1 VSRSQPAPSPFS
13 LAGSVAA
20 VVGTSPN
27 IGTGIALRL
36 AAAGAAVACVD
47 RDPGAAKNAAAEVTA
62 TGAEAI
68 ALACD
73 VTDEDAVT
81 DAVAAASARLGVVDV
96 LVNGPVVYLE
106 KGIREMSLAEWRVQL
121 GVLLDGT
128 FLFTRRV
135 SEALIAAG
143 RPGSIINLVSTAGH
157 QGEPGNIG
165 YTTAK
170 GGVLNMTRAA
180 AMDLAPYGIRVN
192 SLTPTATDPRQGL
205 ERGRRWGVTGV
216 TDAHVAALDAAAAQ
230 VPLGAL
236 PTPADYG
243 DAAVFL
249 ASPAARMITG
259 IDLRVDA
266 GSIAKYWRTKPGD
279 PS

>member
-1 VSRSQPAPSPFS
+1 MTDSSPFS

-36 AAAGAAVACVD
+36 AAAGARVACVD
-47 RDPGAAKNAAAEVTA
+47 RDAELAEHAAAEVRA
-62 TGAEAI
+62 VTGAET
-68 ALACD
+68 LAVTCD
-73 VTDEDAVT
+73 VTSE
-81 DAVAAASARLGVVDV
+81 DAVAAAVARVRSGLGLVDV

-106 KGIREMSLAEWRVQL
+106 KGIREMSLAEWRAQL

-128 FLFTRRV
+128 FLFTKHV
-135 SEALIAAG
+135 TEALIEAG
-143 RPGSIINLVSTAGH
+143 RPGAVINLVSTAGH

-170 GGVLNMTRAA
+170 GGVVNMTRAA

-192 SLTPTATDPRQGL
+192 SLTPTATDPRQGI

-216 TDAHVAALDAAAAQ
+216 AGAHVAALDVAAAQ

-249 ASPAARMITG
+249 ASPAARMVTG
-259 IDLRVDA
+259 ADLRVDA
-266 GSIAKYWRTKPGD
+266 GSLAKYWRQKPGGGA
-279 PS
+279 

>member
-1 VSRSQPAPSPFS
+1 MTDSSPFS

-20 VVGTSPN
+20 VVGTSAN
-27 IGTGIALRL
+27 IGTGIALQL
-36 AAAGAAVACVD
+36 AAAGARVACLDKDSGVAKH
-47 RDPGAAKNAAAEVTA
+47 AADEIHAAGGRAMAVT
-62 TGAEAI
+62 
-68 ALACD
+68 CD
-73 VTDEDAVT
+73 VTAEPDVT
-81 DAVAAASARLGVVDV
+81 GALAAIRAELGLVDV

-106 KGIREMSLAEWRVQL
+106 KGIRQMSLAEWRMQL
-121 GVLLDGT
+121 SVLLDGA
-128 FLFTRRV
+128 FLFTKHV
-135 SEALIAAG
+135 AEALIAAG
-143 RPGSIINLVSTAGH
+143 RPGSVINLVSTAGH

-170 GGVLNMTRAA
+170 GGIVNMTRAA

-192 SLTPTATDPRQGL
+192 SLTPTATDPREGV
-205 ERGRRWGVTGV
+205 ERGRRWGVGGV
-216 TDAHVAALDAAAAQ
+216 TDAHVAALDIAASQ

-236 PTPADYG
+236 PTPSDYG
-243 DAAVFL
+243 HAAVFL

-266 GSIAKYWRTKPGD
+266 GSVAKYWRVKPGQ

>member
-1 VSRSQPAPSPFS
+1 MTARSPFS

-27 IGTGIALRL
+27 IGTGIALHL
-36 AAAGAAVACVD
+36 ATAGARVACVD
-47 RDPGAAKNAAAEVTA
+47 RDTSMAKHAAGEIHAA
-62 TGAEAI
+62 GGDAI
-68 ALACD
+68 AVTCD
-73 VTDEDAVT
+73 VTSESDVIHALAVIRT
-81 DAVAAASARLGVVDV
+81 ELGLVDV

-106 KGIREMSLAEWRVQL
+106 KSIRQMSLAEWRMQL
-121 GVLLDGT
+121 SVLLDGT
-128 FLFTRRV
+128 FLFTKYV
-135 SEALIAAG
+135 AESLIEAG
-143 RPGSIINLVSTAGH
+143 KPGAVINLVSTAGH

-170 GGVLNMTRAA
+170 GGIVNMTRAA

-192 SLTPTATDPRQGL
+192 SLTPTATDPREGI

-216 TDAHVAALDAAAAQ
+216 SDAHVAALDVAASQ
-230 VPLGAL
+230 VPLGVL
-236 PTPADYG
+236 PTPSDYG
-243 DAAVFL
+243 HAAVFL

-266 GSIAKYWRTKPGD
+266 GSVAKYWRVKPGG